1 MYWALAQSQC
11 LAYHPDKEDYSVKH
25 RILWLILVF
34 AVSWSVFLSANAEEA
49 IVYTA
54 KDIKTLDTKYK
65 TISTLSLP
73 QFSVEYCLQ
82 STWSGTQKGDTYEIF
97 AKELQT
103 RILFRPSTTPTDERV
118 PVTEKAINING
129 MNATWKV
136 YSRKSIQE
144 NPMLPRAQVFLDT
157 AGSACRIDCYTDNLV
172 TLQYM
177 LCLILPYSGEPTS
190 SPAPAV
196 TEAPANSKQQR
207 NAKTRQSVEM
217 RASPSNS
224 AKVVLTLRAN
234 RDVTILREEANGWVY
249 IEVVID
255 RQKKTGYVPLSTLR

>member
-1 MYWALAQSQC
+1 MR
-11 LAYHPDKEDYSVKH
+11 H

-34 AVSWSVFLSANAEEA
+34 AVSWSVFLSANAEEV

-129 MNATWKV
+129 MNATWKI

-144 NPMLPRAQVFLDT
+144 NPMLPRAQVFLNT
-157 AGSACRIDCYTDNLV
+157 ADSACRIDCYTDNLV

-177 LCLILPYSGEPTS
+177 LCLILPYSGEPTP
-190 SPAPAV
+190 SPLPAA
-196 TEAPANSKQQR
+196 TEAPAKSEQPR
-207 NAKTRQSVEM
+207 NAKTKQSVEL
-217 RASPSNS
+217 REAPYST
-224 AKVVLTLRAN
+224 AKVLLTLRAN
-234 RDVTILREEANGWVY
+234 RDVTILRQEENGWVY